1 LGLKYA
7 DVEKNRLNSKTVCAG
22 GKCTFSKIVVWLRV
36 CFIFREIYVYSMR
49 HRRVILSFLVVLL
62 FVAVFVSFHSG
73 FLVKGLD
80 VGSPRLEGFE
90 LGIGGRANV
99 SVSVSNPN
107 FFDLRV
113 EKAVFDVFLDGNRVG
128 QVSRLRDFSL
138 KSGESKRIFLQ
149 ADLDSSAL
157 GAGLLFLNESL
168 EYALRGNVSYS
179 ILGLE
184 RESSVYSSG
193 NFTLG

>member
-1 LGLKYA
+1 
-7 DVEKNRLNSKTVCAG
+7 
-22 GKCTFSKIVVWLRV
+22 
-36 CFIFREIYVYSMR
+36 M
-49 HRRVILSFLVVLL
+49 